1 MLIRRYMR
9 KARLVARDS
18 SVEAMVHDQV
28 REHTD
33 PKDRG
38 KQTGWCGHK
47 SLALRAAR
55 KQKTVCQ

>member
-1 MLIRRYMR
+1 MR

-38 KQTGWCGHK
+38 KQTRLVW
-47 SLALRAAR
+47 
-55 KQKTVCQ
+55 KQVLGSKGR